1 MGSFDLFGF
10 LPFGLLDLIDILLV
24 AFLLYK
30 LYELVKGTI
39 AIRIFIGVISIYLI
53 WLLVTALQMQLMS
66 QIFRQFINVGVIALI
81 IVFQQEI
88 RRFLLAIG
96 NSGFFQNIGN
106 NNGLW
111 GWLGKTD
118 SKKIGTNIHAL
129 GEAIYTL
136 SKSKTGALV
145 VIEREADIQS
155 IVDSGKKLNADVSAM
170 LIESIFFKNSPLH
183 DGALVIRGNKLSA
196 ASCTLPLSS
205 KSSIPSGYGMRHRA
219 AIGVTEESDAIA
231 IVVSEETGEVAVS
244 NDGQIVTMDDKLK
257 FREHLHDLLTQ

>member
-24 AFLLYK
+24 AFLLYR

-39 AIRIFIGVISIYLI
+39 AIRIFVGVISIYLL

-96 NSGFFQNIGN
+96 NSEFFQNIGAKG
-106 NNGLW
+106 GLW
-111 GWLGKTD
+111 DWLGKAG
-118 SKKIGTNIHAL
+118 SNKISLNIHAL
-129 GEAIYTL
+129 SEAVFNLAET
-136 SKSKTGALV
+136 KTGALV
-145 VIEREADIQS
+145 VIEREANIQA
-155 IVDSGKKLNADVSAM
+155 IIDTGKKVNADISAM

-183 DGALVIRGNKLSA
+183 DGALIIRGNRLTS
-196 ASCTLPLSS
+196 ASCTLPLSL
-205 KSSIPSGYGMRHRA
+205 KSSIPSIYGMRHKA
-219 AIGVTEESDAIA
+219 AIGLSEESDAVV
-231 IVVSEETGEVAVS
+231 IVVSEETGEVALCV
-244 NDGQIVTMDDKLK
+244 DGKVGTFADKLK
-257 FREHLHDLLTQ
+257 FREKIQSLLSD